1 MRFSSAFKAYL
12 SERLDDPVVRIEEL
26 AHGAHNINYVL
37 EGESAKYLLRVYVSS
52 QFDNID
58 AEFEV
63 LRKLDGN
70 FAPRVFFM
78 DKSRGYLEYNFLVEE
93 FIEGEVK
100 RRFGTDLLRLAAQCL
115 KSVHDMKYP
124 AQPVKPVS
132 DWTMEVLESHDPSP
146 YVDGWSELYER
157 AFDVAESL
165 LQARSLKEAS
175 LLHGDPIAS
184 NFIVKRDHVVLIDWE
199 FASHGDPFEDLA
211 TMIVEDRL
219 SESEEDVFLEAYGV
233 SAGDRRFVLAHKIK
247 RCLACIA
254 WRAERIAMLDK
265 GLKHVD
271 ETAQEHID
279 CLREDAQYLSHLIEK
294 SRP

>member
-1 MRFSSAFKAYL
+1 MRFSSAFKTYL

-37 EGESAKYLLRVYVSS
+37 ECESGKYLLRVYVSS

-63 LRKLDGN
+63 LRKLDGD

-78 DKSRGYLEYNFLVEE
+78 DKSREHLEYNYLVEE

-100 RRFGTDLLRLAAQCL
+100 KRFGPDLLRLAAQCL
-115 KSVHDMKYP
+115 KSVHSHVSP

-146 YVDGWSELYER
+146 YVDGWQELYEQASR
-157 AFDVAESL
+157 AANDL
-165 LQARSLKEAS
+165 LRERSLQKSS

-184 NFIVKRDHVVLIDWE
+184 NFIIKEDRVVLIDWE

-211 TMIVEDRL
+211 TVIVEDRL

-233 SAGDRRFVLAHKIK
+233 SEKDRRFILAHKIK

-271 ETAQEHID
+271 ETAQEHIYG
-279 CLREDAQYLSHLIEK
+279 LREDAQYLSYLIEK